1 MGFVKKNVVWTTAN
15 FGKEYP
21 IYDARVVVADPSP
34 TPTPSVTPSPTP
46 TITPTPT
53 STPSPTPTLTPSP
66 SPNVYYYNV
75 FNCNDPFGPTYV
87 VKSIGILI
95 NPGEVVKVV
104 GNDIDCWE
112 IIDPGIAP
120 EQFDVATIFPDCAA
134 CQL

>member
-53 STPSPTPTLTPSP
+53 GTPAATPTPTPSSTPTY
-66 SPNVYYYNV
+66 YYYNV
-75 FNCNDPFGPTYV
+75 FDCNDPFGPTYV
-87 VKSIGILI
+87 VRSTATLSG
-95 NPGEVVKVV
+95 GQAVKVV
-104 GNDIDCWE
+104 EDE
-112 IIDPGIAP
+112 IPCFEVIDPGLP
-120 EQFDVATIFPDCAA
+120 PQQYVVKLIFADCAT
-134 CQL
+134 CQA